1 MSEMP
6 YAATN
11 GGAGLY
17 SIEEQEHFYAHLFN
31 HENDLK
37 ITAITNM
44 IDQAAN
50 DVSMGLNY
58 LGHNYSEYK
67 IEATEFLDD
76 ALHALNLSKH
86 LS

>member
-1 MSEMP
+1 MP
-6 YAATN
+6 YPSTN

-17 SIEEQEHFYAHLFN
+17 SIEEQEQFYAHLFD
-31 HENDLK
+31 HSNDMN
-37 ITAITNM
+37 ISAITNM

-50 DVSMGLNY
+50 DVAMGLNY